1 MPKNSY
7 KQLVLD
13 IRKKYPIFSI
23 ENIKNNFKSTLKEVG
38 IEIKY
43 AAMQQDELKN
53 AESYVHFEN
62 NQPEIVINY
71 KLDEFRQRF
80 AITRELAHLLLHTTW
95 IPYRS
100 SYNET
105 YINITHKT
113 YVGTYNDY
121 ENTNQTE
128 YFAIEFLAPLDE
140 IKKSIIK
147 YEKSDIK
154 NFEEQIELLMIEYKL
169 PRYLI
174 YLLLQQIK

>member
-100 SYNET
+100 SYRNN
-105 YINITHKT
+105 YGDLCNI
-113 YVGTYNDY
+113 DY
-121 ENTNQTE
+121 FSSFFIKLLYSCY
-128 YFAIEFLAPLDE
+128 YF
-140 IKKSIIK
+140 
-147 YEKSDIK
+147 
-154 NFEEQIELLMIEYKL
+154 
-169 PRYLI
+169 
-174 YLLLQQIK
+174 

>member
-1 MPKNSY
+1 MSKNNY
-7 KQLVLD
+7 KQLILN
-13 IRKKYPIFSI
+13 IRKKYPIFSV
-23 ENIKNNFKSTLKEVG
+23 ENIKKNLKSTLEQSG

-62 NQPEIVINY
+62 NNPQIVLNY
-71 KLDEFRQRF
+71 RLDVFQQQF
-80 AITRELAHLLLHTTW
+80 ALARELGHLLLHTTW
-95 IPYRS
+95 IPNIS
-100 SYNET
+100 SNNET
-105 YINITHKT
+105 YVNITNKDNNI
-113 YVGTYNDY
+113 TYNDDK
-121 ENTNQTE
+121 NTNQAE

-147 YEKSDIK
+147 YEKSNIK
-154 NFEEQIELLMIEYKL
+154 NFEDQIEILINEYKL